1 LELDEPFFT
10 GKDGGQPVREL
21 PAPVLEGTT
30 MAELLARGQERY
42 NIFCSH
48 CHGRVG
54 GGIGGDAEYVSLSG
68 MVVQR
73 GFPAPP
79 TYHQERLRRAP
90 IGHFFDVITNGQGRM
105 PPHGYMIEPQDRWA
119 IAAYIRALQ
128 LSQFAPTSEL
138 APEDMAKLSS
148 PSNN

>member
-10 GKDGGQPVREL
+10 GKDDGRLVGQL
-21 PAPVLEGTT
+21 PALALADMTLPDV
-30 MAELLARGQERY
+30 LARGQERY

-54 GGIGGDAEYVSLSG
+54 GGVGGSAEYESLTG

-79 TYHQERLRRAP
+79 TYHQERLRSAP
-90 IGHFFDVITNGQGRM
+90 IGHFFDVITNGLGRM
-105 PPHGYMIEPQDRWA
+105 PPHGYLVEPQDRWA

-128 LSQFAPTSEL
+128 LSQFAPADEL
-138 APEDMAKLSS
+138 STADLAKLN
-148 PSNN
+148 PQQNN